1 MNGTLVLYGVE
12 KLIFEGIAIET
23 TAGDDVIEVVLVVP
37 HTALESHRASSNIRL
52 IITRFS

>member
-1 MNGTLVLYGVE
+1 MNGTLVLYGVQ

-37 HTALESHRASSNIRL
+37 HTALESH
-52 IITRFS
+52 